1 MYVIHDIQPE
11 ERAKYVNF
19 IMKKGNVKLE
29 ENKDLFEIVINQ
41 PRGHDTIKILD
52 EIVGKG
58 KILSGLL

>member
-29 ENKDLFEIVINQ
+29 ENKDLFEIVIN
-41 PRGHDTIKILD
+41 
-52 EIVGKG
+52 
-58 KILSGLL
+58 